1 MIAALLTA
9 GALTVFAALAMLRR
23 IEAGID
29 ARTGEAKIANELTRR
44 QAELEAFRRMQTV
57 RAEHAARDH
66 GRHHGHG
73 HTSHCHGNASM
84 PGAAE

>member
-1 MIAALLTA
+1 MIASLVAA
-9 GALTVFAALAMLRR
+9 GGLTVFVALAMLRR

-44 QAELEAFRRMQTV
+44 QAELEAFRRMQAV

-66 GRHHGHG
+66 DRHHGHG
-73 HTSHCHGNASM
+73 HSNHCHGNASM
-84 PGAAE
+84 PGGAV